1 MSYGPICLISLIKFI
16 WWLNTP
22 SKLVFATLKPVGN
35 WFGIG
40 FFWKELGFLRNNFS
54 SRVFIHNYPT
64 SSRVEAHYQS
74 NGRLYSSYYNIISL
88 GTYPVNP
95 KLTQR
100 SRKDTRQYPIPD
112 NYIVETEFSERNIRC
127 ETKYIS
133 NTKICYTIRWK
144 VNRSEWSVD
153 STKSSTAVANAF
165 LEKIK
170 WKNSAKLSGP
180 RLFGFDIEPLYNIR
194 LQIVIPTTK
203 VDKRKRPLEDI
214 TSRSQ
219 QNKRFNSFG
228 SDVQKAVNQ
237 LIVKHKLT
245 NSSGQPIVY
254 IRCIELDYKENQ
266 IYVKFKDSNPA
277 TTQTRLDAVVRVCD
291 EALLCR
297 DGYRHLAAVVP
308 FLFREY
314 LVADRRNEINK
325 LINTQIPIE
334 IFSIDREINDL
345 SNINDNLDD
354 HTSDILVIDH
364 HEIGNGAFRSLL
376 TLLNVLIP
384 IWKSGEKPII
394 KPGDTL
400 YIKLGGDGRN
410 VGRKQNHV
418 MITFCLLNE
427 EDEVLKPSHQFSI
440 CLYIGKEK
448 YEILANVGKIFA
460 SQLAELKNNGIIDND
475 GDYWPIEFYFSGD
488 WKFMYIIMGQN
499 APNSGYFCLYCEC
512 NAKSRYNMDLSWSHT
527 GNAKEIYLKEMIL
540 NEILRKKLKKK

>member
-1 MSYGPICLISLIKFI
+1 
-16 WWLNTP
+16 
-22 SKLVFATLKPVGN
+22 
-35 WFGIG
+35 
-40 FFWKELGFLRNNFS
+40 
-54 SRVFIHNYPT
+54 
-64 SSRVEAHYQS
+64 
-74 NGRLYSSYYNIISL
+74 
-88 GTYPVNP
+88 
-95 KLTQR
+95 
-100 SRKDTRQYPIPD
+100 
-112 NYIVETEFSERNIRC
+112 ETEFSERNIRC

-394 KPGDTL
+394 KLGDTL
-400 YIKLGGDGRN
+400 YIKLGGDGHN

-475 GDYWPIEFYFSGD
+475 GDYWPIEFYFSV
-488 WKFMYIIMGQN
+488 
-499 APNSGYFCLYCEC
+499 SL
-512 NAKSRYNMDLSWSHT
+512 
-527 GNAKEIYLKEMIL
+527 
-540 NEILRKKLKKK
+540 

>member
-1 MSYGPICLISLIKFI
+1 MSEQS
-16 WWLNTP
+16 
-22 SKLVFATLKPVGN
+22 
-35 WFGIG
+35 
-40 FFWKELGFLRNNFS
+40 ENFS
-54 SRVFIHNYPT
+54 SRVFVHNYPT
-64 SSRVEAHYQS
+64 SPIIEARYQS
-74 NGRLYSSYYNIISL
+74 NGRLYRSYYNIISL
-88 GTYPVNP
+88 GSYPVNP
-95 KLTQR
+95 KLTQK
-100 SRKDTRQYPIPD
+100 SRKDAPQYPIPD
-112 NYIVETEFSERNIRC
+112 NYIVETEFSERNIRY

-144 VNRSEWSVD
+144 EDRTEWSVD
-153 STKSSTAVANAF
+153 STKSSTAVANTF
-165 LEKIK
+165 LEKIN
-170 WKNSAKLSGP
+170 WKQSAKLSGP

-194 LQIVIPTTK
+194 LQIITPTTK

-228 SDVQKAVNQ
+228 SEVQKAKIKFILAV
-237 LIVKHKLT
+237 
-245 NSSGQPIVY
+245 
-254 IRCIELDYKENQ
+254 R
-266 IYVKFKDSNPA
+266 FKDSNPTM

-314 LVADRRNEINK
+314 LVSDRRNEINK
-325 LINTQIPIE
+325 IINIQVPIE
-334 IFSIDREINDL
+334 IFNVDREVYDL
-345 SNINDNLDD
+345 SSVNDNLDD
-354 HTSDILVIDH
+354 DILIDD

-384 IWKSGEKPII
+384 VWKTGERPTI

-418 MITFCLLNE
+418 MMTFCLLNE
-427 EDEVLKPSHQFSI
+427 GDEVLKPSHQFSI

-448 YEILANVGKIFA
+448 YETLANVDKIFA
-460 SQLAELKNNGIIDND
+460 SQLAELKDNGIINSD

-488 WKFMYIIMGQN
+488 WKFMYIIMDQN
-499 APNSGYFCLYCEC
+499 APNSEYFCLYCEC
-512 NAKSRYNMDLSWSHT
+512 NAKSHYNMDLSWPNS
-527 GNAKEIYLKEMIL
+527 GNAKDLLYFLQSIYVIIFQTNFIYYYGFRCTDGLFL
-540 NEILRKKLKKK
+540 

>member
-1 MSYGPICLISLIKFI
+1 M
-16 WWLNTP
+16 
-22 SKLVFATLKPVGN
+22 
-35 WFGIG
+35 
-40 FFWKELGFLRNNFS
+40 
-54 SRVFIHNYPT
+54 
-64 SSRVEAHYQS
+64 
-74 NGRLYSSYYNIISL
+74 
-88 GTYPVNP
+88 
-95 KLTQR
+95 
-100 SRKDTRQYPIPD
+100 
-112 NYIVETEFSERNIRC
+112 
-127 ETKYIS
+127 
-133 NTKICYTIRWK
+133 
-144 VNRSEWSVD
+144 
-153 STKSSTAVANAF
+153 
-165 LEKIK
+165 
-170 WKNSAKLSGP
+170 
-180 RLFGFDIEPLYNIR
+180 DIEPLYNIR

-254 IRCIELDYKENQ
+254 IRCIELDHKENQ
-266 IYVKFKDSNPA
+266 VYIKFKDSNLA

-334 IFSIDREINDL
+334 IFSVNREINDL
-345 SNINDNLDD
+345 SGINDNLD
-354 HTSDILVIDH
+354 HTSDILIDD

-384 IWKSGEKPII
+384 VWKTGEKPII
-394 KPGDTL
+394 KSGDTL

-427 EDEVLKPSHQFSI
+427 GDEVLKPSHQFRYIFIFI
-440 CLYIGKEK
+440 CI
-448 YEILANVGKIFA
+448 VFV
-460 SQLAELKNNGIIDND
+460 
-475 GDYWPIEFYFSGD
+475 FYF
-488 WKFMYIIMGQN
+488 N
-499 APNSGYFCLYCEC
+499 
-512 NAKSRYNMDLSWSHT
+512 
-527 GNAKEIYLKEMIL
+527 
-540 NEILRKKLKKK
+540 